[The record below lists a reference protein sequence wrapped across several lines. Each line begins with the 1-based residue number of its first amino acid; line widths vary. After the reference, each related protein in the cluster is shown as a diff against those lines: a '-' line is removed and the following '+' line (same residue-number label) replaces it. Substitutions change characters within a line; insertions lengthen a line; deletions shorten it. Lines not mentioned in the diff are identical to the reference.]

1 MARAFIGL
9 GSNLAQPAAQI
20 QAALHAMTQLA
31 DTQLIAQSSLY
42 GSKPM
47 GPQDQPDYVNAVV
60 ALQTSLTPHQLL
72 DALQRIELEHGRVR
86 KAERWGPR
94 TLDLDIL
101 LFDDLQFS
109 DERLTIPH
117 YGMRQREFV
126 IYPLLEIAPL
136 LVLPDG
142 TPLRDLQHTCDV
154 NGLIRLSAQ

>member
-31 DTQLIAQSSLY
+31 DTRLIAQSSLY

-126 IYPLLEIAPL
+126 IYPLLEIAPQ